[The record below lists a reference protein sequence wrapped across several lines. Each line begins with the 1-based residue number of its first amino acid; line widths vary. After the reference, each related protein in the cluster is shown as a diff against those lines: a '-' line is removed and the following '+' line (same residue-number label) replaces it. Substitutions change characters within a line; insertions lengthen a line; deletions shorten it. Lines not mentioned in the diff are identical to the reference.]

1 MRRALTH
8 IWSSDAGLTALLCFL
23 FLEIFVLYPIVG
35 SALIGRNLIHVSF
48 ICILVSGVMTVIETP
63 LWGWLALVLA
73 VISFIGRIAMI
84 LCPGMALE
92 ALNSLLTPI
101 FTGTLIVLI
110 LMQVFREGP
119 VNYHRIAGA
128 VAAYLLMGVLW
139 GSLYFLIDLAS
150 PGAFNFA
157 TFPPPTEAHALA
169 GKLVYFSFITL
180 TSVGY
185 GDILPAHPAVQTLAM
200 LEAIVGQLFPAILVA
215 RLVAQEIEDR
225 EDRKQRQ

>member
-8 IWSSDAGLTALLCFL
+8 MWSSDAGLTALLGFL
-23 FLEIFVLYPIVG
+23 FLEIFVLYPVVG
-35 SALIGRNLIHVSF
+35 SALIGRNLIHISF

-63 LWGWLALVLA
+63 LWGWLALALG
-73 VISFIGRIAMI
+73 VISFMGRIG
-84 LCPGMALE
+84 LVVYPGMTME
-92 ALNSLLTPI
+92 ALNGLTTPI

-139 GSLYFLIDLAS
+139 GSLYFLVDLAS

-157 TFPPPTEAHALA
+157 TVPPANEAHALA
-169 GKLVYFSFITL
+169 GQLVYFSFITL

-185 GDILPAHPAVQTLAM
+185 GDILPAHPAVKTLAM

-225 EDRKQRQ
+225 EDRKERK

>member
-8 IWSSDAGLTALLCFL
+8 MWSSDAGLTALLGFL
-23 FLEIFVLYPIVG
+23 FLQIFVLYPSVG
-35 SALIGRNLIHVSF
+35 SEVIGRNLIHISF
-48 ICILVSGVMTVIETP
+48 VLVLVSGVMTVIETP
-63 LWGWLALVLA
+63 LWGRLA
-73 VISFIGRIAMI
+73 VALGIISFIGRIALI
-84 LCPGMALE
+84 VYPGMALE
-92 ALNSLLTPI
+92 ALNALLTPL
-101 FTGTLIVLI
+101 FSGVLVVLI

-128 VAAYLLMGVLW
+128 VAAYMLMGVLW

-157 TFPPPTEAHALA
+157 TFPPPTDAHALA

-225 EDRKQRQ
+225 EDRKERK